1 MEERTDSEKQCFG
14 EVRFEEL
21 RGEQDSAA
29 PSQLATQPG
38 GNLSDEQI

>member
-1 MEERTDSEKQCFG
+1 MEERTDSEKDCFG

-29 PSQLATQPG
+29 PSQVATQVA